1 MTLTSSPHIY
11 FWRQATGKALS
22 HALWEDKTAWSNFT
36 RKLRLHIYHR
46 WSHYYLSHSLM
57 VRTAFSRFLVAVYQ
71 CWNQKNKT
79 HHSAFTTSKILLTN
93 LSIWLQKPLWP
104 GEWLEGTWLYHI
116 VIEITR
122 WIWTRSAYQRS
133 STSLTFSKRG
143 TILISCFNIEWPPKV
158 LSRIFPGSASILNA
172 HSMWTTA
179 RNISLSA
186 KCIPGQIRRLCN
198 LCNQRGCAMTIH
210 YTYPAPNVQW
220 SRFVG
225 SFAFTD
231 SEDGT
236 LSPRYRSG

>member
-104 GEWLEGTWLYHI
+104 EEVSLDTLHDVVFPTELTTTTESLGIRYPRYSKSCVLKWGVPSQSGLWSL
-116 VIEITR
+116 
-122 WIWTRSAYQRS
+122 
-133 STSLTFSKRG
+133 STSWNWSGEYK
-143 TILISCFNIEWPPKV
+143 
-158 LSRIFPGSASILNA
+158 
-172 HSMWTTA
+172 
-179 RNISLSA
+179 
-186 KCIPGQIRRLCN
+186 
-198 LCNQRGCAMTIH
+198 
-210 YTYPAPNVQW
+210 TY
-220 SRFVG
+220 S
-225 SFAFTD
+225 
-231 SEDGT
+231 
-236 LSPRYRSG
+236 